1 MAFIGKILNIETL
14 KNVNKMSYLIFR
26 EMRMSSSFLPSFI
39 QGCSAL
45 TKWTIPSGI
54 YVDPYQLQASVMNKT
69 VRFSSHVNIEQ
80 IAHRAEPLTL
90 HSFPSLE
97 CSNSCSFSQSIPFH
111 VRYHLPSNNNE
122 YATVS
127 LSSPTTYFSCDCPS
141 VDVMDVQ
148 KCLWQSLPEHVQ
160 MQEVLVP
167 IGDLSHSPL
176 VTIATIAISFIGIAC
191 VAWTSAT
198 K

>member
-1 MAFIGKILNIETL
+1 
-14 KNVNKMSYLIFR
+14 
-26 EMRMSSSFLPSFI
+26 
-39 QGCSAL
+39 
-45 TKWTIPSGI
+45 
-54 YVDPYQLQASVMNKT
+54 
-69 VRFSSHVNIEQ
+69 
-80 IAHRAEPLTL
+80 
-90 HSFPSLE
+90 
-97 CSNSCSFSQSIPFH
+97 
-111 VRYHLPSNNNE
+111 
-122 YATVS
+122 
-127 LSSPTTYFSCDCPS
+127 
-141 VDVMDVQ
+141 MDVQ